1 MLTRLAILLPL
12 LLTCFGCGTS
22 YLEREHFEVND
33 FDINR
38 LEVVFIKNAR
48 LQPVKLTITGAGVVE
63 LTTGSSPQLS
73 DSFSIDTNNKEWN
86 DIVHRRQTITRA
98 EAVTIV
104 NRVLERYPHKD
115 HLLEDMI
122 EWPDNLDT
130 DAWYYADVQEATNS
144 HSFDMLRDDEDEPYE
159 VWTELLP
166 VRDWT
171 ALEREWSEYDS
182 SRSPGEV
189 GSSKDAALFKD

>member
-48 LQPVKLTITGAGVVE
+48 RPPVKLTITGAGVVE

-86 DIVHRRQTITRA
+86 NIVHRRQTITRA
-98 EAVTIV
+98 DARMIFQNLV
-104 NRVLERYPHKD
+104 NYGLYHKPSDPPDDWPEGELPERRARVNANFNGRMARRDVLFD
-115 HLLEDMI
+115 QDLLDEI
-122 EWPDNLDT
+122 ET
-130 DAWYYADVQEATNS
+130 T
-144 HSFDMLRDDEDEPYE
+144 
-159 VWTELLP
+159 
-166 VRDWT
+166 VR
-171 ALEREWSEYDS
+171 
-182 SRSPGEV
+182 
-189 GSSKDAALFKD
+189 LFNR

>member
-1 MLTRLAILLPL
+1 MRKYYIYYWADFANTYNLLYAEP
-12 LLTCFGCGTS
+12 GDPIPDDA
-22 YLEREHFEVND
+22 ER
-33 FDINR
+33 
-38 LEVVFIKNAR
+38 
-48 LQPVKLTITGAGVVE
+48 
-63 LTTGSSPQLS
+63 
-73 DSFSIDTNNKEWN
+73 
-86 DIVHRRQTITRA
+86 ITRA

-122 EWPDNLDT
+122 RWPDNLDT

-144 HSFDMLRDDEDEPYE
+144 HSFDMLRDEEDEPYE

-182 SRSPGEV
+182 SRNPGEV
-189 GSSKDAALFKD
+189 VSSKDAALFKD